1 MTDMKKINVPLGEL
15 EVHAILPRDLKRT
28 RQSLGVMRD
37 TELLAIVTWLKER
50 VIEMK
55 PDRSSIK
62 EEYRCDLVGL
72 LDGLGKDIL
81 WDINTF
87 PARESA
93 VQGKRKEQSKR
104 KRKKR
109 SS

>member
-1 MTDMKKINVPLGEL
+1 MDENQRTG
-15 EVHAILPRDLKRT
+15 DLKRT
-28 RQSLGVMRD
+28 KQCLGVMRD
-37 TELLAIVTWLKER
+37 TELLAIATWLKER
-50 VIEMK
+50 VIEME

-62 EEYRCDLVGL
+62 EECRCDLVGL

-81 WDINTF
+81 WDVNAF

-93 VQGKRKEQSKR
+93 VQGKRKKQSGR